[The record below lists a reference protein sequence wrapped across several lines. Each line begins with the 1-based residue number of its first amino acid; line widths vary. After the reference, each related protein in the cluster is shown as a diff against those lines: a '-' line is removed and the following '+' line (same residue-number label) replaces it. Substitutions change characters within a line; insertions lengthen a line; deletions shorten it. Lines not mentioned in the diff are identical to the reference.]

1 MGIIKTGLKALVA
14 VKTADVIHER
24 ILERQDARWATQGQ
38 APGMAPP
45 AALHAPSTAAADD
58 VLDQLSRLGGL
69 RDNGV
74 LTDAEF
80 ETQKAKILTP

>member
-38 APGMAPP
+38 PPGMAPP
-45 AALHAPSTAAADD
+45 AALHAPPTAAADD
-58 VLDQLSRLGGL
+58 VLDQLTRLGGL
-69 RDNGV
+69 RDGGV
-74 LTDAEF
+74 LTDVEF
-80 ETQKAKILTP
+80 ETQKARILNP

>member
-38 APGMAPP
+38 PPGMAPA
-45 AALHAPSTAAADD
+45 AALHAPTTAAADD
-58 VLDQLSRLGGL
+58 VLDQLTRLGGL